1 MQKTTK
7 FVFSTEKIKSAGCIK
22 INARVIY
29 IMFNLVPSFTYSEP
43 DEKAT
48 DQLTPDDLRELSV
61 WDRNIQ
67 PPSMLPGDFVEHDG
81 VATIVVRE
89 DPTRVFD
96 WYLRRREFI
105 AARKRANAARR
116 RTVEVQ
122 STTRDWS
129 CTRCG
134 SRACV
139 EQTNIAGKHHNPAGP
154 AVVKYCRCGYKISKW
169 YTLGVLTKC
178 EVSP

>member
-1 MQKTTK
+1 
-7 FVFSTEKIKSAGCIK
+7 
-22 INARVIY
+22 
-29 IMFNLVPSFTYSEP
+29 MFNLVPSFTYSEP

-48 DQLTPDDLRELSV
+48 EQLTPEDLRELAV

-67 PPSMLPGDFVEHDG
+67 PADMRPGDFVEQDG

-89 DPTRVFD
+89 NPGRVFD
-96 WYLRRREFI
+96 WYLRRCEFI

-116 RTVEVQ
+116 RNIEVH
-122 STTRDWS
+122 STTREWR
-129 CTRCG
+129 CKRCG

-139 EQTNIAGKHHNPAGP
+139 EQTLVNNQPHNPAGP

-169 YTLGVLTKC
+169 YTLGVLVKC
-178 EVSP
+178 EVAVP